1 MPARPRTATPR
12 RAVRPRAATSAPK
25 TRFVTD
31 AVPLYYQLES
41 VLREKIFSGQFASQ
55 ERIPTEAELAVEY
68 GVSRITVRQA
78 LSALEEEGL
87 VRRKAGLGTFVS
99 ELPAFSGDLKVEGS
113 LDHLLSMGHATSIQ
127 LLDLRTVEAT
137 PQQAERLGLVRG
149 AQLTRCERLRFY
161 HQEPLSYIVA
171 LLPHEIGRRVRK
183 SEWAK
188 GTILSALERLGYVL
202 RDADQTVRA
211 SLADATVAGHL
222 RTRIGAPLLSVDRLV
237 RAADGRA
244 VEFVH
249 TFYRSDIYSVKV
261 HLVRD
266 ANPVGREGT
275 WSLKHGRKG
284 HLG

>member
-1 MPARPRTATPR
+1 M
-12 RAVRPRAATSAPK
+12 
-25 TRFVTD
+25 
-31 AVPLYYQLES
+31 E
-41 VLREKIFSGQFASQ
+41 
-55 ERIPTEAELAVEY
+55 
-68 GVSRITVRQA
+68 
-78 LSALEEEGL
+78 
-87 VRRKAGLGTFVS
+87 
-99 ELPAFSGDLKVEGS
+99 
-113 LDHLLSMGHATSIQ
+113 
-127 LLDLRTVEAT
+127 
-137 PQQAERLGLVRG
+137 RG
-149 AQLTRCERLRFY
+149 AQLTRCERLRFF
-161 HQEPLSYIVA
+161 HDEPLSYIVA

-183 SEWAK
+183 SEWTK

-211 SLADATVAGHL
+211 SLADATVAEHL

-266 ANPVGREGT
+266 ANPADRDAF

-284 HLG
+284 AMG